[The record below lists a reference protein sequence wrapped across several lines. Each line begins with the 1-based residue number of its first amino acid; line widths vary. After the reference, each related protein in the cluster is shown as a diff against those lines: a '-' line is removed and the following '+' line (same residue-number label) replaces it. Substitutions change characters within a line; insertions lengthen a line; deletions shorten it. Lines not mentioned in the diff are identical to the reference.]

1 MSNESNR
8 TDVRINELNE
18 LADTEGIKLPWPAEV
33 IVAMEDEGHV
43 VDLLTGLVLQQ
54 GSTER
59 ISLTP
64 LGEAVAVA
72 NRAWNGGGR
81 HE

>member
-1 MSNESNR
+1 MSGQSK

-18 LADTEGIKLPWPAEV
+18 LAITEGIKLPWPAAV
-33 IVAMEDEGHV
+33 IMAMEDEGHV
-43 VDLLTGLVLQQ
+43 VDLVTGLVIQQ

-72 NRAWNGGGR
+72 NRAWEGR
-81 HE
+81 P